1 MGFFRCLTVSLI
13 VLTSYGCAT
22 SVGTAGES
30 SPPEKHFSKGMW
42 EMSVGGTAGV
52 HVASNELV
60 DRATSISLGPLYGYF
75 VTEKI
80 EVLGAVGIEYEEVEY
95 EDSTAPLAISY
106 TRQSDYSAA
115 VGLQYTCDS
124 KANTV
129 PYAKVFFGMMNSR
142 RVTRLNNV
150 PLIGI
155 AKDERKTTDPYF
167 GLRVGVR
174 HFIAKNIS
182 CDIGLGW
189 QRVSYDKDFGDDT
202 DDFSVIIGCAFF
214 F

>member
-1 MGFFRCLTVSLI
+1 MR
-13 VLTSYGCAT
+13 
-22 SVGTAGES
+22 
-30 SPPEKHFSKGMW
+30 

-52 HVASNELV
+52 HLLNNDLV
-60 DRATSISLGPLYGYF
+60 EKAGTISMGPLYGYF
-75 VTEKI
+75 VTDTL

-95 EDSTAPLAISY
+95 EDTTSPLAVSY

-115 VGLQYTCDS
+115 VGFQYSLDS
-124 KANTV
+124 KEMTIPFV
-129 PYAKVFFGMMNSR
+129 RIYYGMINSK

-150 PLIGI
+150 PVIGS

-167 GLRVGVR
+167 GLRIGLR

-189 QRVSYDKDFGDDT
+189 QRVFYNKDFGDDT